1 MLRRRAGADPHISES
16 ELRHRVAEVDE
27 QHHAGMASMAGDLA
41 ELIHG
46 EPRHPLGASR
56 RRFLRGVGLGSLT
69 LTIGQAVVPVS
80 SLLSAAHGAAPAKL
94 TDEQIAA
101 FAESLEL
108 TAVAAYQAAQPKLT
122 TPAVS
127 QAASTFAGHHGQ
139 HATAFAAIAKGTAAG
154 KPNPKLLD
162 TVSGQL
168 HDAPN
173 EKAVVRI
180 AYDLENGAA
189 STYLFAL
196 GALNGRG
203 ALELTAS
210 ILPVESQHAV
220 VLGQVLGLP
229 MFEATAGASD
239 PNAGTGYVPNFVTQD
254 QRVDPALYPAPT
266 KG

>member
-1 MLRRRAGADPHISES
+1 MDPQISET
-16 ELRHRVAEVDE
+16 ELRHLVAEVDE
-27 QHHAGMASMAGDLA
+27 QHHAGMATLADDLG
-41 ELIHG
+41 ELLHG
-46 EPRHPLGASR
+46 EPRHAMATSR
-56 RRFLRGVGLGSLT
+56 RRFLTGVGLGGLT
-69 LTIGQAVVPVS
+69 LTIGQAMVPVS
-80 SLLSAAHGAAPAKL
+80 SLLRPAYGAEAAKL
-94 TDEQIAA
+94 TDGQIAA

-108 TAVAAYQAAQPKLT
+108 ASVAAYKAAASKLT
-122 TPAVS
+122 TPAVA

-139 HATAFAAIAKGTAAG
+139 HATAFAAVAKGDATG
-154 KPNPKLLD
+154 KPNPKLLE

-168 HDAPN
+168 RDAAD

-196 GALNGRG
+196 GALSGQA

-229 MFEATAGASD
+229 MFEAQAGASD

-254 QRVDPALYPAPT
+254 QKIDPATYPVAA

>member
-1 MLRRRAGADPHISES
+1 MLRPRAGDDPQISATD
-16 ELRHRVAEVDE
+16 LRRLVAEVDDR
-27 QHHAGMASMAGDLA
+27 HHAGMATMADDLG

-46 EPRHPLGASR
+46 EPARSMGASR
-56 RRFLRGVGLGSLT
+56 RRFLQGVGLGGLA

-80 SLLSAAHGAAPAKL
+80 SLLTPAYGAAGVKL

-108 TAVAAYQAAQPKLT
+108 AAVAAYQAAASKLT
-122 TPAVS
+122 TAAVA
-127 QAASTFAGHHGQ
+127 QAAVTFAGHHTQ
-139 HATAFAAIAKGTAAG
+139 HATAFAAIAKGGATG
-154 KPNPKLLD
+154 KPNPKLLE

-168 HDAPN
+168 RDAPD
-173 EKAVVRI
+173 EKTVVQI
-180 AYDLENGAA
+180 AYDLENSAA
-189 STYLFAL
+189 STYLYAL
-196 GALNGRG
+196 GVLSGQG

-254 QRVDPALYPAPT
+254 QKLDPAAYPVAA